1 MSRPLL
7 VCRPQP
13 GASATAEAA
22 RALGLDPVVAP
33 LFDVQAVA
41 WDPPA
46 PGRFDAL
53 MMTSANAARHA
64 GPALARYAALPAF
77 AVGGATAAAMR
88 GAGLTAVTGEGDAD
102 ALIAAIGQRGHR
114 RVLHLCGEDYRTAAH
129 ADLQVHAVPV
139 YRAVAVASLSG
150 SAIAAVGRGAVV
162 LLHSPRAAAL
172 FAGLAKEVG
181 LDVSGTSIVAI
192 SRAAADAV
200 GLPYTA
206 RTGWLSVDAA
216 PVPTDDAML
225 AIARKLCENPLR

>member
-22 RALGLDPVVAP
+22 RALGIDPVVAP
-33 LFDVQAVA
+33 LFDVEAAA

-46 PGRFDAL
+46 PKRFDAL
-53 MMTSANAARHA
+53 MMTSANAARH
-64 GPALARYAALPAF
+64 GGLALARYAALPAF
-77 AVGGATAAAMR
+77 AVGEATAAAMR
-88 GAGLTAVTGEGDAD
+88 VAGLAALTGEGDVD
-102 ALIAAIGQRGHR
+102 ALIAVIGQGPHR

-150 SAIAAVGRGAVV
+150 AAIAAIDRGAVV

-172 FAGLAKEVG
+172 FVHLARDAGLDTSRA
-181 LDVSGTSIVAI
+181 SIVAI
-192 SRAAADAV
+192 SPAAADAA
-200 GLPYTA
+200 GPSW
-206 RTGWLSVDAA
+206 RTIDAA
-216 PVPTDDAML
+216 PAPTDGAML